1 MLRNA
6 RFSAI
11 FALLTAVTLSA
22 YGQSSSSWRTA
33 SDIREGG
40 RGSVTGTVTDVD
52 ETRNRLYVELIDDR
66 YSQITV
72 EADSVSTQYNGFGGM
87 INGKPEIFTGSA
99 GFSNLREGDRVEV
112 RGTGRGTG
120 IVIADAV
127 TLLGRSV
134 AAGTTG
140 VGSTRPPSS
149 VSTPAGPPSGLGST
163 TRTTA
168 MTEGTIRQINLGE
181 NRVVVETDRRELLT
195 VRTTGTTPVYYRN
208 ETYQL
213 RNLEVGDR
221 IRVDTFAASGDD
233 RELRARS
240 IEVTQS
246 VQERGTATGSTGTTG
261 TRAQTLTGRVTRV
274 DTASERIW
282 IDTGRGVDTVIDLYR
297 ANDSSG
303 RHIRVSDVR
312 VGDSVELTGT
322 TSGGTFVATT
332 IRQTDDVFGTT
343 AGTAVAVDDEVEYV
357 VVTLSANVV
366 ESLETSPVLVI
377 RDRTSGRSFNVHV
390 TEDFTVRTKA
400 GGYTSADKLKVGDA
414 LVVKAFRDDR
424 GNHVAQTIRYR

>member
-1 MLRNA
+1 MLRNT

-11 FALLTAVTLSA
+11 FALLAAVSLSA
-22 YGQSSSSWRTA
+22 SGQSSSSWRTA
-33 SDIREGG
+33 NDIREGG
-40 RGSVTGTVTDVD
+40 RGSATGTVTDID
-52 ETRNRLYVELIDDR
+52 DTRNRLYLELVDDR

-72 EADSVSTQYNGFGGM
+72 EADSISTQYNGFGGV

-120 IVIADAV
+120 IVIADTV
-127 TLLGRSV
+127 TLLGRNV
-134 AAGTTG
+134 AAATTG

-149 VSTPAGPPSGLGST
+149 VSTPAGPPSGIGST
-163 TRTTA
+163 TRASA
-168 MTEGTIRQINLGE
+168 MTEGMVRQINLSE
-181 NRVVVETDRRELLT
+181 NRLVVETDRRELLT

-208 ETYQL
+208 EAYQL

-221 IRVDTFAASGDD
+221 IRVDTYAASGDE

-246 VQERGTATGSTGTTG
+246 VQDRGTASGTTSG
-261 TRAQTLTGRVTRV
+261 TRAQTLAGRVTRV

-282 IDTGRGVDTVIDLYR
+282 IDTGRGTDTVVDLYR

-303 RHIRVSDVR
+303 RHIRVADVR
-312 VGDSVELTGT
+312 TGDSVELTGT

-332 IRQTDDVFGTT
+332 IRQTDDVFGATT
-343 AGTAVAVDDEVEYV
+343 GSTMDVDDEIEYV
-357 VVTLSANVV
+357 VVSLSANVV

-377 RDRTSGRSFNVHV
+377 RDRTSGRSYNVHV

-400 GGYTSADKLKVGDA
+400 GGYTTADKLKVGDA
-414 LVVKAFRDDR
+414 LVVKAYRDDR

>member
-1 MLRNA
+1 MLRNT
-6 RFSAI
+6 RFSAV
-11 FALLTAVTLSA
+11 FALLTVVTLSA
-22 YGQSSSSWRTA
+22 SGQSSSSWRTA
-33 SDIREGG
+33 NDIREGS
-40 RGSVTGTVTDVD
+40 RGSVAGTVTDVD
-52 ETRNRLYVELIDDR
+52 DTRNRLYLELVDDR
-66 YSQITV
+66 YSQVTV
-72 EADSVSTQYNGFGGM
+72 EADSVSTQYNGFGGV
-87 INGKPEIFTGSA
+87 INGKPEIFIGSA
-99 GFSNLREGDRVEV
+99 GFSNIREGDRVEV
-112 RGTGRGTG
+112 RGSGRGTG
-120 IVIADAV
+120 IVIADTV

-149 VSTPAGPPSGLGST
+149 ISTPAGPPSGLGSA
-163 TRTTA
+163 TRATA
-168 MTEGTIRQINLGE
+168 GTEGMIRQINLTD
-181 NRVVVETDRRELLT
+181 NRIVVETDRREILT
-195 VRTTGTTPVYYRN
+195 IRTTGTTPVYYRN

-221 IRVDTFAASGDD
+221 IRVDTFATTGDE

-246 VQERGTATGSTGTTG
+246 VQDRGTTTGTGTTG
-261 TRAQTLTGRVTRV
+261 TRAGTLAGRVTRV
-274 DTASERIW
+274 DTGSERIW
-282 IDTGRGVDTVIDLYR
+282 IDTGRGVETVVDLYR

-332 IRQTDDVFGTT
+332 IRQSDDVFGTS
-343 AGTAVAVDDEVEYV
+343 AGSTVAVDDEVEYV

-390 TEDFTVRTKA
+390 TEDFVVRTKA
-400 GGYTSADKLKVGDA
+400 GSYTTAEKLKVGDA
-414 LVVKAFRDDR
+414 LVVKAYRDDR
-424 GNHVAQTIRYR
+424 GNHVAQSIRYR

>member
-1 MLRNA
+1 MLRNT

-11 FALLTAVTLSA
+11 FVLLAAATLSA
-22 YGQSSSSWRTA
+22 SGQSSTSWRTA
-33 SDIREGG
+33 NEIREGS
-40 RGSVTGTVTDVD
+40 RGSVVGTVTDVD
-52 ETRNRLYVELIDDR
+52 DTRNRLYVELVDDR
-66 YSQITV
+66 FSQITV
-72 EADSVSTQYNGFGGM
+72 EADSISTQYNGFGGM

-120 IVIADAV
+120 VVIADTV

-134 AAGTTG
+134 AASTTG
-140 VGSTRPPSS
+140 VGGTRPQTS
-149 VSTPAGPPSGLGST
+149 VSTPAGPPSGLGSS

-168 MTEGTIRQINLGE
+168 GTEGTIRQINLTD
-181 NRVVVETDRRELLT
+181 NRLVVETDRREILT

-208 ETYQL
+208 ETFQL

-221 IRVDTFAASGDD
+221 IRVDTYAATGDE

-246 VQERGTATGSTGTTG
+246 VQDRGTATGSTPTT

-282 IDTGRGVDTVIDLYR
+282 IDTGRGTDTVVDLYR

-312 VGDSVELTGT
+312 TGDSVELTGT

-332 IRQTDDVFGTT
+332 IRQSDDVFGSSSNST
-343 AGTAVAVDDEVEYV
+343 VEVDDEIEYV
-357 VVTLSANVV
+357 VVSLSANVV

-377 RDRTSGRSFNVHV
+377 RDRTSGRSYNVHV
-390 TEDFTVRTKA
+390 TEDFIVRTKA
-400 GGYTSADKLKVGDA
+400 GSYTTADKLKVGDA
-414 LVVKAFRDDR
+414 LVVKAYRDDR